1 MKKLIIILLLLPL
14 VSCASNK
21 VIQSRDITNESKWLE
36 SDADNPIIN
45 VIQKYYANNDI
56 EIIIKKK
63 LTTDYVNIRL
73 SRKGRTIS
81 KTTTRNESAEEK
93 I

>member
-21 VIQSRDITNESKWLE
+21 VIQSRDITKETKWLE
-36 SDADNPIIN
+36 SEADNPIIN
-45 VIQKYYANNDI
+45 VIQKYYSNNDV

-81 KTTTRNESAEEK
+81 KTTTRNEPIEEK